1 MINIRRTGPVIAAA
15 AALLFALTAC
25 GPTASSNQGAPAQ
38 GGASQAPNGSGAGGQ
53 RQPGVTGKIAA
64 VSGRTLQVQGQSGQ
78 TAVTYTKKTALTQVT
93 DTTAKAL
100 EVGMCAT
107 IRTAENASASPSE
120 QLTAGSVILSDA
132 NGDGCQG
139 GFGGGNRPA
148 GAPSGAP
155 SDRPS
160 AASSGTGRFGG
171 ASGKVLSVDGETFVV
186 QSRRPDANGQPA
198 TTKITVTTSADTTWS
213 QVTTATAKMIAVG
226 GCATA
231 MGKSDDTGAMTA
243 TSLRLS
249 KAAKDGTC
257 ATGFGGGRPPR
268 QGQGN
273 G

>member
-1 MINIRRTGPVIAAA
+1 MINIRRTGAVIAAA
-15 AALLFALTAC
+15 VVLLLTLTAC
-25 GPTASSNQGAPAQ
+25 GPTASSSQGAPAQ
-38 GGASQAPNGSGAGGQ
+38 GGASQAPNGSGVGGQ

-100 EVGMCAT
+100 AVGMCAT
-107 IRTAENASASPSE
+107 VRTAENASASPSE
-120 QLTAGSVILSDA
+120 QLTAESVILSDA
-132 NGDGCQG
+132 SGDGCQG

-155 SDRPS
+155 SNRPS
-160 AASSGTGRFGG
+160 TPSGTGRFGG
-171 ASGKVLSVDGETFVV
+171 ASGKVLSVDGATFVV
-186 QSRRPDANGQPA
+186 ESRRPDASGQPA
-198 TTKITVTTSADTTWS
+198 PTKITVTTSADTTWS
-213 QVTTATAKMIAVG
+213 QVTRATAKMIAVG

-231 MGKSDDTGAMTA
+231 LGKSDDTGAMTA